1 MHGPAKVSEVVRII
15 ITAAEMLRA
24 RSFVHRGASVT
35 RLPYDGEIVIVSA
48 IFTHTPSINNSGV
61 QFTPKVQV

>member
-1 MHGPAKVSEVVRII
+1 MHGPAKVSEVVSSII
-15 ITAAEMLRA
+15 AASEMLHA

-48 IFTHTPSINNSGV
+48 IFTQTPSIKNSGV
-61 QFTPKVQV
+61 QFTPEI